1 MRTRKLVEALAQN
14 IDSLAG
20 IRVDP
25 PADQSLSPAE
35 QAVLAGLLPV
45 AARVKQA
52 LKPVAPSPA
61 FEARLRESLL
71 AAAIRRA
78 EERRQGSRDSFMQR
92 RWVLIGAAA
101 GSILSV
107 VGVVAA
113 VLWRQRSMARL

>member
-1 MRTRKLVEALAQN
+1 MRTRKVAEALALH
-14 IDSLAG
+14 IDYLAG
-20 IRVDP
+20 IRADP
-25 PADQSLSPAE
+25 PADQNLSPAD
-35 QAVLAGLLPV
+35 QAVLASLLAV
-45 AARVKQA
+45 AARAKQA
-52 LKPVAPSPA
+52 LRPVAPSPS
-61 FEARLRESLL
+61 FEAGLKESLL